1 MVPILDEKF
10 ERQIE
15 AVKDLILSEVNV
27 KSLEYLK
34 EDSGIL
40 VKKVKA
46 NFKLLG
52 KKFGKQMKSVAG
64 AIAQFDQADI
74 DTIER
79 DGKYV
84 LTIEGNPVVL
94 LEEVEISTEDIPG
107 LLVANEGKY
116 TVALDTELTDELKEE
131 GVARELVNR
140 IQNLRK
146 EREFDLMDNI
156 SLVIKEVDG
165 IANVINN
172 YKNYICSETLATK
185 VELLREISLDAFEV
199 ELDENLITSIDI
211 QKV

>member
-52 KKFGKQMKSVAG
+52 KKFGKQMKAVAV

-74 DTIER
+74 AKIEK

-84 LTIEGNPVVL
+84 LTIEGKPEVL

-107 LLVANEGKY
+107 LIVANEGKY
-116 TVALDTELTDELKEE
+116 TVALDTELTHELKEE

-146 EREFDLMDNI
+146 ERELDLMDNI
-156 SLVIKEVDG
+156 SLVVKEVDG

-199 ELDENLITSIDI
+199 ELDDNLITSIDI
-211 QKV
+211 QKI